1 LIADA
6 AAAFGRSVSAVRR
19 LLDLGRLQNT
29 SRDARGR
36 VLLDRD
42 ELVSY
47 YSALDGEDVVATRL
61 AGGNRRAS
69 GATVG
74 TIQVPVSEVVEE
86 ELKRLRAELDEARAA
101 YRAEKALRERDLE
114 HHREVE
120 GELRQQLMPT
130 LGALLKTIQ
139 TLALPPAQPER
150 HDFVVEAETVPSK
163 RAKRAKPVTPTER
176 VSRKP
181 SGANGAAA
189 GSKRKVS
196 KATVGGAKARRKR

>member
-19 LLDLGRLQNT
+19 LLELGRLQNT
-29 SRDARGR
+29 NRDARGR

-42 ELVSY
+42 ELVAY

-61 AGGNRRAS
+61 AGGNWRAS
-69 GATVG
+69 GAAAG
-74 TIQVPVSEVVEE
+74 TTQVPASEVVEE
-86 ELKRLRAELDEARAA
+86 ELRRLRAELDEARAA

-114 HHREVE
+114 HHRDVE

-150 HDFVVEAETVPSK
+150 HDIVVEAETVPS
-163 RAKRAKPVTPTER
+163 KRAKPVTPTER

-181 SGANGAAA
+181 SGAKGAATGA
-189 GSKRKVS
+189 KRKVS
-196 KATVGGAKARRKR
+196 KATVGGAKVRRKR